1 MLVSAVSQLWTCTS
15 ASTSY
20 CSKKQCSMLNILSTD
35 FIYMYQIFVQEDI
48 STIHIQCN
56 LNVWTIKRKLNWK
69 ILRIHEVYK
78 YFTYETLYI
87 SSSYVFTPS
96 IKPIKVFYQFK
107 LFLSRFYKILKCWY
121 HWDLSFFS
129 KANCRFTVGIRS
141 MVFMTE
147 YFALFVVILI
157 SYKGK
162 PDKPNL

>member
-1 MLVSAVSQLWTCTS
+1 MSGLNMQVYMLVSAVSQLWTCTS

-20 CSKKQCSMLNILSTD
+20 CSKKQCSLLNILSTD
-35 FIYMYQIFVQEDI
+35 FIYMYQNLIVIYEMWTDIFFVQEDI

-107 LFLSRFYKILKCWY
+107 LFLSRFYKC
-121 HWDLSFFS
+121 
-129 KANCRFTVGIRS
+129 
-141 MVFMTE
+141 
-147 YFALFVVILI
+147 
-157 SYKGK
+157 
-162 PDKPNL
+162 

>member
-20 CSKKQCSMLNILSTD
+20 CSKEQCSLLNILSTD
-35 FIYMYQIFVQEDI
+35 FIYMYQIFDRNLRDVDRYFLCTGRHI
-48 STIHIQCN
+48 HIKWWTIHIQCN
-56 LNVWTIKRKLNWK
+56 LNVWTTKRKLNWK

-107 LFLSRFYKILKCWY
+107 LFLSRFYKCYY

-129 KANCRFTVGIRS
+129 KANCRFTVGTR
-141 MVFMTE
+141 
-147 YFALFVVILI
+147 
-157 SYKGK
+157 
-162 PDKPNL
+162 

>member
-1 MLVSAVSQLWTCTS
+1 MYLIWRSFLQWADWTGLYACFGGLPTMNMYIRFNKLLFQKAMLAVEYFINWFHLHVSDP
-15 ASTSY
+15 
-20 CSKKQCSMLNILSTD
+20 NI
-35 FIYMYQIFVQEDI
+35 FFVQEDI

-107 LFLSRFYKILKCWY
+107 LFFPTFL
-121 HWDLSFFS
+121 
-129 KANCRFTVGIRS
+129 
-141 MVFMTE
+141 
-147 YFALFVVILI
+147 
-157 SYKGK
+157 
-162 PDKPNL
+162 

>member
-1 MLVSAVSQLWTCTS
+1 MSGLNRFFMLVSAVSQLWTCTS

-20 CSKKQCSMLNILSTD
+20 CSKKQCSLLNILSTD
-35 FIYMYQIFVQEDI
+35 FIYMYQNLIVIYEMWTDIFFVQEDI

-56 LNVWTIKRKLNWK
+56 LNVWTTKRKLNWK

-107 LFLSRFYKILKCWY
+107 LFLSRFYKC
-121 HWDLSFFS
+121 
-129 KANCRFTVGIRS
+129 
-141 MVFMTE
+141 
-147 YFALFVVILI
+147 
-157 SYKGK
+157 
-162 PDKPNL
+162 